1 MRPPLPEVQYEIR
14 EVVAWLRSDGTTIVS
29 RQRIDA
35 LVLEFPFWCP
45 NTVTMGD
52 VIRQKTIT
60 YCLNKWFPLLNQT
73 GKKPRAH
80 NWVLSSTGR
89 IECPA

>member
-1 MRPPLPEVQYEIR
+1 MMIPSPDIQDEVWQ
-14 EVVAWLRSDGTTIVS
+14 VVAWLRSDGTTIVS

-35 LVLEFPFWCP
+35 LILEFPFWCP

-73 GKKPRAH
+73 GKNPRAH
-80 NWVLSSTGR
+80 NWVLSSSGG
-89 IECPA
+89 IECSA

>member
-1 MRPPLPEVQYEIR
+1 MMIPSPDIQDEVWQ
-14 EVVAWLRSDGTTIVS
+14 VVSWLQRNGTTIVS
-29 RQRIDA
+29 RQRIED

-45 NTVTMGD
+45 NVATMRD
-52 VIRQKTIT
+52 RPRNETIT

-80 NWVLSSTGR
+80 NWVLSSSGG
-89 IECPA
+89 IECLA